1 MQSKL
6 CLYSFFSLSRVQ
18 PFCSRAASVS
28 KTCPKAAVSYAARP
42 ICFTLVSFS
51 LSLLSLVPNTHKHA
65 QARTRRVTHKTGGH
79 PWSLAASSSKADE
92 MKEQLAVFS
101 ASSKIATA
109 SPTAAECLHSDTLS
123 VREAAA
129 GVFFF
134 QRRLRMPR
142 CVKWKLS
149 VRSDSELA
157 FTSPLSCRQKTPN

>member
-1 MQSKL
+1 M
-6 CLYSFFSLSRVQ
+6 CSL
-18 PFCSRAASVS
+18 FCSRAASVS

-51 LSLLSLVPNTHKHA
+51 LSPLSLVPNTHKHA

-129 GVFFF
+129 AAFFF
-134 QRRLRMPR
+134 IQRRLRMPR

-149 VRSDSELA
+149 VRSGSELA
-157 FTSPLSCRQKTPN
+157 FTSLSSVDKKT